1 MPVNFKTISF
11 DGRCVHVF
19 DQTQLP
25 LKEVYRKLFSPS
37 QIAKAIKSLVV
48 RGAPLI
54 GVSAAYGVVLSA
66 FTHQKSDRN
75 EFIRKVKED
84 MNLLARTRPTAVNLF
99 YVLQRMEKV
108 LTREDSVSEIVAG
121 LIDEADKIHRED
133 VVMCE
138 KIGDFGEPLI
148 PDGGVI
154 MTHCNA
160 GALATSG
167 IGTALAPLYKAKEK
181 GKSFFVYVPE
191 TRPLLQGARLTAW
204 ELSRNS
210 IPVTIICDSARGWVL
225 KNRKVDICIVGA
237 DRVAKNGDIANKIG
251 TYSLAVLA
259 KENNVPFWVAAPRS
273 TFDKEIETGKD
284 IPIEER
290 SGGEVVG
297 ENIDIPV
304 FNPAFDVTERS
315 LITGFITDGGII
327 GRAQQLVK
335 EL

>member
-25 LKEVYRKLFSPS
+25 LKEVYRKLFTPS
-37 QIAKAIKSLVV
+37 QMADAIKTLIV

-108 LTREDSVSEIVAG
+108 LTRGDSVSEIVAG

>member
-37 QIAKAIKSLVV
+37 QITKAIKSLVV

-108 LTREDSVSEIVAG
+108 LTRGDSVSEIVAG